1 MGGEAQ
7 VVPERADCR
16 QQWEGCR
23 KSALTNIFFWALF
36 CSVLFSGPRAPVGA
50 LTRAL
55 VPISRLL
62 VFYVRSDAEHP
73 LQGGPITPP
82 AISPLTACSA
92 SDAPQKNQSSTFP
105 PFSSPLLFPAS
116 TVEAFFLISNQI
128 HKGFLFEL
136 CPNLCRMLK
145 QGSMLRSI
153 LTWRGYNGELA
164 LIF

>member
-7 VVPERADCR
+7 VAPERADCR

-23 KSALTNIFFWALF
+23 KSTLTNIFFWALF

-73 LQGGPITPP
+73 LRGGTYYP
-82 AISPLTACSA
+82 ACNIP
-92 SDAPQKNQSSTFP
+92 SDC
-105 PFSSPLLFPAS
+105 LLS
-116 TVEAFFLISNQI
+116 
-128 HKGFLFEL
+128 K
-136 CPNLCRMLK
+136 
-145 QGSMLRSI
+145 
-153 LTWRGYNGELA
+153 
-164 LIF
+164 